1 MKKEKMKSETR
12 KFIHWS
18 IIFPLLSIGATIYGV
33 IYLKNLGI
41 DKTDIMLGAVMGV
54 FITFIQF
61 EYYLSRVGK

>member
-1 MKKEKMKSETR
+1 MKKIKMKSESR
-12 KFIHWS
+12 KFICWE

-41 DKTDIMLGAVMGV
+41 NPTDIMLGAVMGI

-61 EYYLSRVGK
+61 EYYLSRIGR